1 MATPAGTDVK
11 GSAIIDQKKSQNLSM
26 LTPCFLHSPTEQSRT
41 SHFAFLSFSFIIQ
54 KSKKT
59 VMLIPEMTGK
69 LKYEFKGYSVKHT
82 IQMLFISTWM
92 DYV

>member
-1 MATPAGTDVK
+1 
-11 GSAIIDQKKSQNLSM
+11 M
-26 LTPCFLHSPTEQSRT
+26 LMSSFLHSPTEQSRT
-41 SHFAFLSFSFIIQ
+41 SHLAFLSFSFIVR

-69 LKYEFKGYSVKHT
+69 LKYEFKGYFVKYT
-82 IQMLFISTWM
+82 IQVLFNISTWM